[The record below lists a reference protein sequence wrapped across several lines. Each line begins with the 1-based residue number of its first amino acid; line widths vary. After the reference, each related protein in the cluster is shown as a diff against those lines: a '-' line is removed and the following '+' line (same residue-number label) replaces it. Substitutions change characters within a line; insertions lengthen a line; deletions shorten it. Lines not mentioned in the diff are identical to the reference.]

1 MNKKLILIIAGV
13 LIGIIIVV
21 AVVSSLGDGDK
32 SATTPGDTS
41 TTLAGAAGEGA
52 TEEPYVDESGN
63 EVILADIIAMGGE
76 AYDFSDGYAFVEE
89 GDNNDSYYIIN
100 TAGTIVGH
108 TNRYCSYSEFS
119 NGLAITDGLRLTKN
133 PATVIDYT
141 GADIDLG
148 LGEGVEPCLITTDGN
163 ILVSQIKQTVD
174 GCSYSLGVV
183 SRNGEWVCNMVEL
196 PFTEDPEELKF
207 YYEDL
212 GENICKMEIVYQA
225 HLSVYQYTKEEYLFN
240 AENGNYLSIYD
251 ENARESTISNF
262 ADGKAVLCMGEDGD
276 DYYYRLMSVS
286 KSDFSKTDLGIT
298 AKKAKIERQ
307 EGEEVFYYEDS
318 ARDYGEPTRKGYYD
332 TDFNLIIDV
341 TDIENAT
348 FGEYYNGYAAASI
361 YNGTGGEFLAIYD
374 KSGSYAFDPIEIED
388 TNLEFG
394 DGLIGYEKPDGNI
407 EYVDTTGKVCVS
419 FDCSRS
425 DVELRVFNSGLVTE
439 GNNYFDVNGAVK
451 F

>member
-1 MNKKLILIIAGV
+1 MGNNSMNKKLIMIIAGALV
-13 LIGIIIVV
+13 GIIVIV
-21 AVVSSLGDGDK
+21 ALISGLGGNDT
-32 SATTPGDTS
+32 SAPGLGDTS

-52 TEEPYVDESGN
+52 TAEPYVDESGN

-108 TNRYCSYSEFS
+108 TNRYCTYSEFS
-119 NGLAITDGLRLTKN
+119 NGMAITDGLILTEN

-212 GENICKMEIVYQA
+212 GENVCKMKIVYQA
-225 HLSVYQYTKEEYLFN
+225 HSSVYQYTEEEYLFN

-262 ADGKAVLCMGEDGD
+262 ADGKAILCMGEDGD

-307 EGEEVFYYEDS
+307 DGEEVFYYED
-318 ARDYGEPTRKGYYD
+318 DTRKGYYD

-341 TDIENAT
+341 SGIDAT
-348 FGEYYNGYAAASI
+348 FGDYYNGYAAATLD
-361 YNGTGGEFLAIYD
+361 NGSGGKFLAVYD
-374 KSGSYAFDPIEIED
+374 KSGNYAFEPIEIEY
-388 TNLEFG
+388 TERVFG
-394 DGLIGYEKPDGNI
+394 DGLIGYEKTNGNI

-419 FDCSRS
+419 FDSSRS

-439 GNNYFDVNGAVK
+439 GNNYFDVKGAVK